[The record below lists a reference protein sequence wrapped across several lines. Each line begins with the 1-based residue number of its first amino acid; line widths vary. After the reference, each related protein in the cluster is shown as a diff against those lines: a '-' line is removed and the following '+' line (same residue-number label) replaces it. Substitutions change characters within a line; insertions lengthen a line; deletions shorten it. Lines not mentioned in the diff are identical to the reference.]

1 MYALAADDV
10 SARLEALLDHDP
22 GTNDLSACCLYQ
34 VNQPL
39 QCLSVCKE
47 IIDQEHFVPFSE
59 KLLRN
64 DDVINSSVR
73 VRLYLRT
80 INLSCDIFRLCLFR
94 KNDRNIKLLRYDTGN
109 ADTRSL
115 YRKDFVDLGS
125 LKAALEFLSDLPES
139 AGYPFGDSENC
150 LPSVHFPLLPFHP
163 YGCRSLSSCIAV
175 PPFSVVVFTNNYNG
189 IVWKT
194 QEGFITSLTSST
206 PPCVH

>member
-34 VNQPL
+34 INQPL

-125 LKAALEFLSDLPES
+125 LKAALEFLSDLPEQPDIHLVIQKTVYLQYIS
-139 AGYPFGDSENC
+139 LFYLSILTDAVLKQLHCS
-150 LPSVHFPLLPFHP
+150 PSIF
-163 YGCRSLSSCIAV
+163 CCSL
-175 PPFSVVVFTNNYNG
+175 Y
-189 IVWKT
+189 
-194 QEGFITSLTSST
+194 Q
-206 PPCVH
+206 